1 MTCGKRTLIKGKQIK
16 DETITSSDLAQDS
29 VITEKIK
36 DGNVT
41 CAKLEPGLCERLLAS
56 DAPIGRVKISGTVPA
71 HTDFTIPDG
80 LSYDTSLFVRRVAI
94 YKNGQLLFN
103 GDSPPTNDWDPV
115 EVWPGS
121 SNDKIVFDFL
131 LRNGETIQVMVL

>member
-16 DETITSSDLAQDS
+16 DETITSDDLAKDS

-36 DGNVT
+36 DENVT
-41 CAKLEPGLCERLLAS
+41 CAKLESGLCERLLAS
-56 DAPIGRVKISGTVPA
+56 DTPIGRVKIVGTVPA
-71 HTDFTIPDG
+71 HTDFTIPSG
-80 LSYDTSLFVRRVAI
+80 LSYNISLFVERVAV

-103 GDSPPTNDWDPV
+103 GDSPPTNNKDPV

-121 SNDKIVFDFL
+121 SNNKIVFDFP
-131 LRNGETIQVMVL
+131 LRNGETIQVIVL

>member
-1 MTCGKRTLIKGKQIK
+1 MCGKRTLIKGKQIK
-16 DETITSSDLAQDS
+16 DETITSDDLAKNS

-41 CAKLEPGLCERLLAS
+41 CAKLEPGLCDRLLTS
-56 DAPIGRVKISGTVPA
+56 TAPIARIKIVGNVPA
-71 HTDFTIPDG
+71 HTDFVIPGG
-80 LSYDTSLFVRRVAI
+80 LSYDALLFVERVAI

-103 GDSPPTNDWDPV
+103 GNSPPTDDKDPV

-121 SNDKIVFDFL
+121 SNDKIVFDFP